1 MERDFAGIVGVVCR
15 GGKYGIR
22 EVFSRVLQIL
32 MVVNMEEDEWEE
44 VRAAVK
50 DGEESMSW
58 VISEEERIR
67 ARSIVKE

>member
-22 EVFSRVLQIL
+22 EAFARVSQVL

-44 VRAAVK
+44 VKSGA
-50 DGEESMSW
+50 EEEEGMNW
-58 VISEEERIR
+58 VISEEERVR
-67 ARSIVKE
+67 AREIIRN